1 MTELEDILKAGPF
14 LDEVSLS
21 VRKILSANFPGL
33 TDEEKEEIGQDVKL
47 KLLKMASRGKKI
59 GNLRSYIWKMV
70 YSTALDIIAERIPAV
85 CLDDA
90 LESGKTPLE
99 SYVDGLSPEYL
110 FEEKELLALT
120 EKAIDSLPRRRRTA
134 VLLHLQGLGLEES
147 ALYLGESMATVR
159 HLLYRGLG
167 EVKAK
172 LDALSGATRAPRRR
186 RARAPKTRLAWK
198 RT

>member
-1 MTELEDILKAGPF
+1 MELEDVLKAGPF

-33 TDEEKEEIGQDVKL
+33 TEEEKEEIGQDVKL
-47 KLLKMASRGKKI
+47 KLLKMAARGKKV

-85 CLDDA
+85 RLDDA
-90 LESGKTPLE
+90 VEAGQTPLE
-99 SYVDGLSPEYL
+99 SYVDSLSPEYL

-120 EKAIDSLPRRRRTA
+120 ERTIDSLPRRRRTA
-134 VLLHLQGLGLEES
+134 VLLHLQGLGLEEI
-147 ALYLGESMATVR
+147 ALYLGESTNSAR
-159 HLLYRGLG
+159 HLLYRGLD
-167 EVKAK
+167 EVKTK
-172 LDALSGATRAPRRR
+172 IGTLSGKVRGKRR
-186 RARAPKTRLAWK
+186 RAQASKPRLAWK

>member
-70 YSTALDIIAERIPAV
+70 YSTALDIIAERIPVV

-110 FEEKELLALT
+110 FEEKELLALAERT
-120 EKAIDSLPRRRRTA
+120 IEALPSRRRTA
-134 VLLHLQGLGLEES
+134 VLLHLQGLGLEEI
-147 ALYLGESMATVR
+147 ALYLGESMNSAR
-159 HLLYRGLG
+159 HLLYRGLT
-167 EVKAK
+167 EVKDRIAS
-172 LDALSGATRAPRRR
+172 LSNEARPEPRR
-186 RARAPKTRLAWK
+186 AKAAKSRLAWK
-198 RT
+198 RA